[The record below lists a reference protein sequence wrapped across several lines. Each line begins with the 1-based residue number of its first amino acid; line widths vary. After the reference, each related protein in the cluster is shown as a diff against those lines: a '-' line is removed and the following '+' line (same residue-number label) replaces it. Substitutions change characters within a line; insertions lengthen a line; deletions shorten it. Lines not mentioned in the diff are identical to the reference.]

1 MKIIKFWSICIV
13 LFLLFPLEGTSQFKL
28 SDASR
33 AKNKTIINKQTKS
46 ISRITLPFID
56 DFSNYSDLSNIDLW
70 VNQGAWVNSDF
81 PLLPPTIGVVT
92 LDALDKDGLLYEGA
106 NTTGFACDTLSS
118 CDIRLDSVLLPTRIG
133 LATNDSIYLSFFFQ
147 PGGGYGPLWE
157 SVGSTPSK
165 KDSLILQ
172 FYSLTENTW
181 NSVWSS
187 EGLSVD
193 SIFAVDSV
201 FWRYV
206 NIPITEEKY
215 FNNSFR
221 FRFLNFAS
229 LDNNPSFSYVGNC
242 DQWHLDYV
250 YLNKDRTF
258 DEKTMRDIAFV
269 NPARSLLKE
278 YQAMPVRQFTE
289 NDIGDTLDIKIVN
302 LSDIAL
308 SSTYK
313 YDIYNSNG
321 VSVNSYDGGF
331 ENIYPFI
338 TTRDYQTSPNHAKPL
353 VKDFG
358 SFNQNSWT
366 YFDIVHTVKE
376 GVGQDSR
383 TENDTIR
390 FHQVFEDYFAYDD
403 GTAENGFGIE
413 PIKNSNLAVGFKLNV
428 QDTLTAID
436 IYFNSTYNDANQK
449 PFYLCVWNSLNEKPN
464 DSLYRSSAYFTP
476 STEGLNKFTRYILS
490 SPIILG
496 AEDFFISIQT
506 KNNDYM
512 NIGFDRNTNSQTH
525 VFGNWANSWEENTL
539 FNGSLMIRPYFGNKA
554 LIGLTDVEKE
564 NINLTIY
571 PNPSNGIV
579 NISLGEDSYGLSYY
593 DYELRIIN
601 MLGKEV
607 YSSGFKNQIN
617 VSNLNNGLYIL
628 SIINKKTNKTT
639 QEKLII
645 QK

>member
-13 LFLLFPLEGTSQFKL
+13 LFFLFPFEGRSQFKL

-33 AKNKTIINKQTKS
+33 AKSKTIINKQTKS

-56 DFSNYSDLSNIDLW
+56 DFSNYSDLSVINLW

-81 PLLPPTIGVVT
+81 PFLPPTVGVVT
-92 LDALDKDGLLYEGA
+92 LDALDKDGLLYEKA
-106 NTTGFACDTLSS
+106 NTTGFACDTISS
-118 CDIRLDSVLLPTRIG
+118 CNIRLDSILLPTRVG
-133 LATNDSIYLSFFFQ
+133 LMPKDSIYLSFFFQ

-165 KDSLILQ
+165 KDSLVLQ
-172 FYSLTENTW
+172 FYSLAENTW
-181 NSVWSS
+181 NSVWKA

-193 SIFAVDSV
+193 SIFVVDSV

-250 YLNKDRTF
+250 YLDKDRTF

-278 YQAMPVRQFTE
+278 YQAMPIRQFTE

-313 YDIYNSNG
+313 YEIYNSNG

-338 TTRDYQTSPNHAKPL
+338 TTRDYQTSPNHAKPP

-436 IYFNSTYNDANQK
+436 IYFNSTYNDANQN
-449 PFYLCVWNSLNEKPN
+449 PFYLCVWNSLNGKPN
-464 DSLYRSSAYFTP
+464 DSLYRSPSYFTP

-490 SPIILG
+490 SPVILG
-496 AEDFFISIQT
+496 AEDFFVSIQT
-506 KNNDYM
+506 KSNDYM

-525 VFGNWANSWEENTL
+525 IFGNWANSWEENTL
-539 FNGSLMIRPYFGNKA
+539 FNGSLMIRPYFGYKA
-554 LIGLTDVEKE
+554 TIGLRDIEKDKI
-564 NINLTIY
+564 NIRIY
-571 PNPSNGIV
+571 PNPSNGII
-579 NISLGEDSYGLSYY
+579 NINLGEDNYGLSYS

-617 VSNLNNGLYIL
+617 ISNLNNGLYIL